1 MGITLTYSYIYYLRY
16 LAGELLAM
24 KPNTQ
29 SHTVI
34 PVDAPRV
41 TSVVKLLSA
50 YHQGTVLEFDLFM
63 KI

>member
-1 MGITLTYSYIYYLRY
+1 
-16 LAGELLAM
+16 M